1 MGGTGGRLLLA
12 GLLAIAAVGVP
23 AKPAAAA
30 DGTVNDNGFVL
41 HASLGYSNMARAG
54 EWAPLTVDVTS
65 LGPTFDGTVLVVV
78 PQNSAYAYGSS
89 SYSAPGGPTYELHLS
104 LAPFQQKRLVT
115 GVLVPGAGTSL
126 VVELVQAGKTLVG
139 VPVTSQAVQSLV
151 AVLSDQP
158 DSVAATLRSL
168 ILGVRPQPFVISL
181 SNAELPD
188 SEPLMRAF
196 DLILIDDRSTDLLTA
211 SQRQALVDYVAMGG
225 RLLLGSGAAW
235 HRTLSGIDPSL
246 LPMQPTGTQVVEM
259 DTTIPGQQSAPVT
272 PSPGVK
278 PSLTPSPSANPLPTP
293 RPSPTATPSPTPSP
307 TAAPPMQVEIV
318 TADSVSGSVWLSEHG
333 NPLLLEKAVGAGGV
347 GMSTFEWAAPPI
359 AGWKNS
365 ASLLRLAAGR
375 LLLGQPQ
382 TPRSVGGGTAWL
394 FGSAAQLPNRLQGD
408 PIAAAVITLPN
419 RDLPSVPLT
428 ALFVLAYAA
437 LIFPVNYF
445 LLRALGR
452 LHLAWGTLPVIALV
466 LMSGV
471 YVTGLNSKAR
481 LIQRNEINIV
491 YAQPDWTRSLHI
503 TYGAV
508 FVPSPGDYHVRVAT
522 DALIAPLDQGTGN
535 GHTQVRPGSGFVDTI
550 KAGSFSMH
558 GFVSESIQA
567 APGITAVAGFAVK
580 TPGASATDLSV
591 RIHNGSSVNLSG
603 GYLVAGV
610 TAAPVPDLAPGASVD
625 VLIRAPQ
632 FLGQVPPQLYSGS
645 SPGSGTSPPTSE
657 QVEGNERNT
666 VLSMLLT
673 NGSRFGAGSAPVG
686 PLFIAWSNDQQGP
699 QAVNGATPISRT
711 ETAYV
716 TPVQL
721 SPMPPGALPSG
732 LVAGRMVESNAIGS
746 AGVFEL
752 AVPSQSE
759 SLRTVSIQY
768 SYSGYPS
775 PPGSGSP
782 VQYWDWMAGSW
793 KPAAPYIPTQSGSVL
808 LPAAAIEPASRV
820 VRLRMPSGS
829 GIVRQIYVGG
839 MF

>member
-1 MGGTGGRLLLA
+1 MGGTGRRLLLA
-12 GLLAIAAVGVP
+12 GLLAVVAVCVP
-23 AKPAAAA
+23 ARPAAAA

-41 HASLGYSNMARAG
+41 HASLGYGSMARAG

-65 LGPTFDGTVLVVV
+65 LGPTFDGNVLVVA
-78 PQNSAYAYGSS
+78 PRNSAYTYGSS
-89 SYSAPGGPTYELHLS
+89 SYSAPGGPSYELHLS
-104 LAPFQQKRLVT
+104 LAPFQQKRIVT
-115 GVLVPGAGTSL
+115 AVLLPGPGTSFI
-126 VVELVQAGKTLVG
+126 VELVQAGKTLAAVS
-139 VPVTSQAVQSLV
+139 VSSQAVQSLV

-158 DSVAATLRSL
+158 DSIAAALRSL
-168 ILGVRPQPFVISL
+168 ILGVRPQPFVITL

-188 SEPLMRAF
+188 SEPLMRGF
-196 DLILIDDRSTDLLTA
+196 DLIVIDDRSTDLLTA

-259 DTTIPGQQSAPVT
+259 DSTIPGQQSAAVT

-293 RPSPTATPSPTPSP
+293 RPAPTATPSPTPSP
-307 TAAPPMQVEIV
+307 TPAPPMQVEIV
-318 TADSVSGSVWLSEHG
+318 IANSVSGSVWLSEHG

-347 GMSTFEWAAPPI
+347 GMSTFEWAAAPI

-375 LLLGQPQ
+375 LLLGPPQ
-382 TPRSVGGGTAWL
+382 TARTVGGRTAWL

-452 LHLAWGTLPVIALV
+452 LHLAWGTLPVMALV

-481 LIQRNEINIV
+481 LIQRNEITIV

-508 FVPSPGDYHVRVAT
+508 FVPSPGDYHAQVAS
-522 DALIAPLDQGTGN
+522 DGLVAPLDQGTGN
-535 GHTQVRPGSGFVDTI
+535 GNAQVRPGSGFVDTI

-567 APGITAVAGFAVK
+567 APGITAVAGAS
-580 TPGASATDLSV
+580 TPGAGATALSV
-591 RIHNGSSVNLSG
+591 RIHNGSKVNLSG

-610 TAAPVPDLAPGASVD
+610 TAVPVPDLAPGASAD

-632 FLGQVPPQLYSGS
+632 FLGQVSPQLYQGS
-645 SPGSGTSPPTSE
+645 SPGSGTAPPTSE

-666 VLSMLLT
+666 VLGMLLT
-673 NGSRFGAGSAPVG
+673 NRNVSPFGAGSAPVG
-686 PLFIAWSNDQQGP
+686 PLFIAWSTDPQGP
-699 QAVNGATPISRT
+699 QAVNGATPISRS

-716 TPVQL
+716 TPIQL
-721 SPMPPGALPSG
+721 SPMPPGAFPAG
-732 LVAGRMVESNAIGS
+732 LIAARMVESNPIGS

-759 SLRTVSIQY
+759 SLRTISIQY
-768 SYSGYPS
+768 AYSGYYS
-775 PPGSGSP
+775 APGGGPP

-793 KPAAPYIPTQSGSVL
+793 KPAAPYSPTQAGSVF

-829 GIVRQIYVGG
+829 GIVRQIYLGVV
-839 MF
+839 F